1 MDQLFL
7 LIAGIGLGAL
17 ILVISRIMSVY
28 GDIVTTRVFSLL
40 LLGAACYILQP
51 FVSDLPNLL
60 IALKIVSTVTPAIFW
75 MCASTLFNTS
85 ETSHKLHK
93 GHYISF
99 LVCLGLGLNTCVF
112 SPNGSELAS
121 THTITLLT
129 TIFLVLLGLLDIFRN
144 WESDLVDCRRKLR
157 ISLALSSGGFLL
169 FVVASEFVFGHGAF
183 PDYLN
188 YINVSFITGYSL
200 FLGYF
205 VLISDLNVVTE
216 SVDELSPPLVKENTV
231 SPSVADKQW
240 LDKLTHAMDY
250 ELYYRQNELTI
261 RRLSD
266 HLTIP
271 EHQLRRLI
279 NQHLGYRNFNDYL
292 NRYRIKD
299 AAERLADPELI
310 RTPILTIAIESGYA
324 SLTTFNKA
332 FKTLKEMTPSEFR
345 RINVANCNEQ
355 LTDY

>member
-1 MDQLFL
+1 MEQFFL
-7 LIAGIGLGAL
+7 LIAGIGLGSL
-17 ILVISRIMSVY
+17 ILVISRIMAIY

-40 LLGAACYILQP
+40 LFGAACYILQP
-51 FVSDLPNLL
+51 FVSGLPNLL

-85 ETSHKLHK
+85 ATSHKLHK
-93 GHYISF
+93 GHYVSF
-99 LVCLGLGLNTCVF
+99 VVCLGLGLNTCVF
-112 SPNGSELAS
+112 SQVGAEYTIS
-121 THTITLLT
+121 HTVTLIF
-129 TIFLVLLGLLDIFRN
+129 TICLVFLGLIDIFRN
-144 WESDLVDCRRKLR
+144 WQSDLVDCRRKLR
-157 ISLALSSGGFLL
+157 ICLAFSSGGFLL
-169 FVVASEFVFGHGAF
+169 FVVASEFIYGHGLF

-188 YINVSFITGYSL
+188 YLNVSFITGYSL

-205 VLISDLNVVTE
+205 VLISNFNVVKE
-216 SVDELSPPLVKENTV
+216 SVDELSQPLVKEKILT
-231 SPSVADKQW
+231 PSIADKEW
-240 LDKLTHAMDY
+240 LDKLTHSMDH

-261 RRLSD
+261 RTLSE

-299 AAERLADPELI
+299 AAQKLANPKLV
-310 RTPILTIAIESGYA
+310 RTPILTIALESGYA

-345 RINVANCNEQ
+345 RLSVSQESEE
-355 LTDY
+355 LTDS